1 MSINR
6 KEKTQGLWGQKSF
19 SHWTQPDEG
28 FLQGL
33 AILQSYPID
42 SLGGIDTILQLS
54 ADLTDSRLSI
64 SINGSEKGDQA
75 GLGARIRETLWKGF
89 TNQVDPL
96 EGSDDEDGS
105 SSEEEDETD
114 GNETETPVHDLQPSS
129 LTSRIANSVWR
140 GITNQSAMEA
150 SSPPSPAAPRQETPG
165 LLLDLN
171 TSSTHVK
178 LWTYTD
184 KLKDSDTMA
193 TLAKLSTNWRAKAI
207 LSSWS
212 RPKESVSA
220 PVSFVPLPLP
230 LPPSEAQNPMIST
243 VQKLQRKSLPI
254 YDHNGALYSPPPRPS
269 FFRNP
274 RDSLVPSATMPML
287 SPASEVSQHND
298 NDSPSSDKST
308 GLLEKTR
315 NSLHSSLQSFARMPS
330 SPTLPK
336 SGPRPLMLN
345 SACLITS
352 HNSGRSRIAPT
363 SQDPT
368 EDRTATAKLHRDSTS
383 SASSLSPDALYRKS
397 FCSEHDS
404 DTSASRV
411 VPLNRKSVSPMAP
424 RSRLYRSRPPF
435 VTSTVSSD
443 QAVPET
449 PAEDDKIDCRSA
461 ISLVS
466 LKEEEITPDGTA
478 EVPMLLKQA
487 LLTRRTYRR
496 KPEPYPSGDASD
508 SSAGDITLRA
518 TRLRSKRH
526 TPRLSDLQIEKTAS
540 FEEVK
545 PLESPSNLVVVAWPN
560 EDLDVATTPKPGSFN
575 LSDPPVRLREERPR
589 KISNNARPRKVS
601 NSNRENVRRS
611 RAESGGEDGDDEGY
625 DDLLSAYESE
635 ESTSFAR

>member
-1 MSINR
+1 
-6 KEKTQGLWGQKSF
+6 
-19 SHWTQPDEG
+19 
-28 FLQGL
+28 
-33 AILQSYPID
+33 
-42 SLGGIDTILQLS
+42 
-54 ADLTDSRLSI
+54 
-64 SINGSEKGDQA
+64 
-75 GLGARIRETLWKGF
+75 
-89 TNQVDPL
+89 
-96 EGSDDEDGS
+96 
-105 SSEEEDETD
+105 
-114 GNETETPVHDLQPSS
+114 
-129 LTSRIANSVWR
+129 
-140 GITNQSAMEA
+140 MEA
-150 SSPPSPAAPRQETPG
+150 SSPPSPAAPRQETSGKPPG

-171 TSSTHVK
+171 TSSTHVN

-212 RPKESVSA
+212 RPKESAST

-230 LPPSEAQNPMIST
+230 PSEAQST
-243 VQKLQRKSLPI
+243 MTSTIQKLRRKSLPI

-287 SPASEVSQHND
+287 YPAPEMAQHD
-298 NDSPSSDKST
+298 ESPSSDKST

-315 NSLHSSLQSFARMPS
+315 NSLHSSLQSFTRTPSPMPS
-330 SPTLPK
+330 PALPQ

-352 HNSGRSRIAPT
+352 HNSGRSRIT
-363 SQDPT
+363 PT
-368 EDRTATAKLHRDSTS
+368 EDRTATAKSGKVHRDSTS

-397 FCSEHDS
+397 FRSDHDS
-404 DTSASRV
+404 DTSASRI

-424 RSRLYRSRPPF
+424 RSRFYRSRPPF

-449 PAEDDKIDCRSA
+449 PTKDDKIDCQST

-466 LKEEEITPDGTA
+466 PKEEEIPPDDK
-478 EVPMLLKQA
+478 VPMLPKQA

-508 SSAGDITLRA
+508 SSTGDITLRA

-526 TPRLSDLQIEKTAS
+526 TLRLSDLQIEKTAS

-560 EDLDVATTPKPGSFN
+560 EDLDMATTPKPGSFFD
-575 LSDPPVRLREERPR
+575 LSDSPVRLREERSR

-635 ESTSFAR
+635 ESTSYAR

>member
-1 MSINR
+1 M
-6 KEKTQGLWGQKSF
+6 
-19 SHWTQPDEG
+19 
-28 FLQGL
+28 
-33 AILQSYPID
+33 LQSYPID

-54 ADLTDSRLSI
+54 ADLSGSRSSI
-64 SINGSEKGDQA
+64 SINGAEKGDQA
-75 GLGARIRETLWKGF
+75 GLGARIRETLWKVF
-89 TNQVDPL
+89 TNQVDSL
-96 EGSDDEDGS
+96 DDEDGP
-105 SSEEEDETD
+105 SSEEEDENG
-114 GNETETPVHDLQPSS
+114 GNETETPGHDLQPTS

-140 GITNQSAMEA
+140 GVTNQSAVEA

-165 LLLDLN
+165 LLLDLD
-171 TSSTHVK
+171 TGSTHVN

-212 RPKESVSA
+212 RPKESASA
-220 PVSFVPLPLP
+220 PVSFVPLP
-230 LPPSEAQNPMIST
+230 PSEGQSAMTST
-243 VQKLQRKSLPI
+243 AQKLRRKSLPI
-254 YDHNGALYSPPPRPS
+254 YDHNGALHSPPPRPL

-274 RDSLVPSATMPML
+274 HDSLVPSATVPTA
-287 SPASEVSQHND
+287 PEVPQHD
-298 NDSPSSDKST
+298 DSPSTDKSI

-315 NSLHSSLQSFARMPS
+315 NSLHSSLQSFTRTPSPMPS
-330 SPTLPK
+330 PALPQ
-336 SGPRPLMLN
+336 SGPRPLMLS
-345 SACLITS
+345 SAHLITS
-352 HNSGRSRIAPT
+352 HSSGRSRITPS
-363 SQDPT
+363 SQDAT
-368 EDRTATAKLHRDSTS
+368 EDRTATARLGKVHRDSTS
-383 SASSLSPDALYRKS
+383 SASSLSSDALYRKS
-397 FCSEHDS
+397 FRSDHDS
-404 DTSASRV
+404 DTSASRI

-424 RSRLYRSRPPF
+424 RFRVYRSRPPL

-443 QAVPET
+443 PAVPET
-449 PAEDDKIDCRSA
+449 PTKDDEIDYQSA
-461 ISLVS
+461 ISLAS
-466 LKEEEITPDGTA
+466 SSSKEEEITPDGKA
-478 EVPMLLKQA
+478 EVLMLPKQA

-560 EDLDVATTPKPGSFN
+560 EDLDMATTPKPGSFD
-575 LSDPPVRLREERPR
+575 LSDSPVKLREERSR
-589 KISNNARPRKVS
+589 NISNNARPRKVS
-601 NSNRENVRRS
+601 NSNRENVRWS

-635 ESTSFAR
+635 ESTSFVR